1 MWPSTDL
8 RRPFISIHTSM
19 DPILLVLLAATAS
32 YFINAKQQRQRIA
45 VLAEH
50 LQPFQIEKHI
60 EALTQGYLRAMGE
73 KEDERRLQ
81 VLALLSDNEQSLV
94 SQFNRFAASF
104 QKVSEP
110 MARVSKLPVSLPF
123 ATQLMPGST
132 FDMRKAVQLHAQGF
146 ERVIRNEAGRSPRD
160 KAFMMTAE
168 ILLMQHSCHW
178 YCKSKSVASAR
189 MLARNKTPH
198 EQLVQSVSPETR
210 AAYQALVG

>member
-1 MWPSTDL
+1 MRPVVDL

-81 VLALLSDNEQSLV
+81 VLALLGDNEQSLV
-94 SQFNRFAASF
+94 GQFNRFATSF

-123 ATQLMPGST
+123 ATQFMAANT
-132 FDMRKAVQLHAQGF
+132 FDMRKLLQVHAQGF

-198 EQLVQSVSPETR
+198 EQLVQSVSLETG

>member
-1 MWPSTDL
+1 
-8 RRPFISIHTSM
+8 M

-60 EALTQGYLRAMGE
+60 EALSQGYLRAMGE
-73 KEDERRLQ
+73 REDERRLQ

-94 SQFNRFAASF
+94 SQFSRFAASF

-123 ATQLMPGST
+123 ATQFMPGST
-132 FDMRKAVQLHAQGF
+132 FDMRSVVQIHAQGF
-146 ERVIRNEAGRSPRD
+146 ERVVRNDAGRTPRD
-160 KAFMMTAE
+160 RAFMMTAE

-198 EQLVQSVSPETR
+198 EQLLQSVSPETR
-210 AAYQALVG
+210 AAYQTLVS

>member
-1 MWPSTDL
+1 
-8 RRPFISIHTSM
+8 M
-19 DPILLVLLAATAS
+19 DPILLVLMAATAS

-60 EALTQGYLRAMGE
+60 ESLTQGYLRAMGE

-81 VLALLSDNEQSLV
+81 VLALLADSEQSLA
-94 SQFNRFAASF
+94 SQFQRFATSF

-110 MARVSKLPVSLPF
+110 MARVSRLPVSLPF
-123 ATQLMPGST
+123 ANQLLPNTT
-132 FDMRKAVQLHAQGF
+132 FDMRRALQIHAQGF
-146 ERVIRNEAGRSPRD
+146 ERVVGNDAGRTPRD

-168 ILLMQHSCHW
+168 ILLMQHTCHW

-189 MLARNKTPH
+189 MLARNKTPY

-210 AAYQALVG
+210 AAYQALVQ

>member
-1 MWPSTDL
+1 
-8 RRPFISIHTSM
+8 M

-81 VLALLSDNEQSLV
+81 VLALLGDNEQSLV
-94 SQFNRFAASF
+94 SQFNRFSASF
-104 QKVSEP
+104 QKVGEP

-123 ATQLMPGST
+123 ATQFMAGGT
-132 FDMRKAVQLHAQGF
+132 FDMRKLVQVHAQGF
-146 ERVIRNEAGRSPRD
+146 ERVVRNEAGRAPRD
-160 KAFMMTAE
+160 RAFMMTAE

-178 YCKSKSVASAR
+178 FCKSKSIASAR

-198 EQLVQSVSPETR
+198 EQLLQSVSPETR